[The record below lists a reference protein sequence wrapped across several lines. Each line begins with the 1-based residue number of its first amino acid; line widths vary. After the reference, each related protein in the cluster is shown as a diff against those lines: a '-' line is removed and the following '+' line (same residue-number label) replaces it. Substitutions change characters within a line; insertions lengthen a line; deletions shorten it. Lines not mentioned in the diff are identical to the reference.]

1 MADIAAAN
9 REAVE
14 RLCRARPAWTAV
26 RPAREALGLEGR
38 TLLHAGPPIAW
49 ERMCWP
55 MRGAVK
61 AAVLFEGWA
70 RTAED
75 AEALAAGGE
84 IVFAPCHSRG
94 AVGPMAGVISPS
106 TPLLIVEDPV
116 NRTTS
121 ASFIADGPW
130 GHPLP
135 FGAPGPAQP
144 LGPRWIPR
152 RVSPAQ
158 ASVLAVEWP

>member
-9 REAVE
+9 REALD

-26 RPAREALGLEGR
+26 RPAREALDLQGC

-49 ERMCWP
+49 DRMCWP

-75 AEALAAGGE
+75 AEALAASGD
-84 IVFAPCHSRG
+84 IAFAPCHSRMG
-94 AVGPMAGVISPS
+94 QHIRSHAIG
-106 TPLLIVEDPV
+106 
-116 NRTTS
+116 
-121 ASFIADGPW
+121 
-130 GHPLP
+130 
-135 FGAPGPAQP
+135 
-144 LGPRWIPR
+144 GPR
-152 RVSPAQ
+152 S
-158 ASVLAVEWP
+158 E

>member
-38 TLLHAGPPIAW
+38 TLLHAGPPIPW

-61 AAVLFEGWA
+61 AAVLFEG
-70 RTAED
+70 
-75 AEALAAGGE
+75 
-84 IVFAPCHSRG
+84 
-94 AVGPMAGVISPS
+94 
-106 TPLLIVEDPV
+106 
-116 NRTTS
+116 
-121 ASFIADGPW
+121 
-130 GHPLP
+130 
-135 FGAPGPAQP
+135 
-144 LGPRWIPR
+144 
-152 RVSPAQ
+152 
-158 ASVLAVEWP
+158 